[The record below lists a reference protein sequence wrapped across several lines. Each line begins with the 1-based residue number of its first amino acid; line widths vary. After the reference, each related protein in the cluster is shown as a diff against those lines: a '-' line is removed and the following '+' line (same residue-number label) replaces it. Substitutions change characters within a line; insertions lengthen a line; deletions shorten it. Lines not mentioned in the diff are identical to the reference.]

1 MVTPPMGG
9 RIPESFIETVLAKT
23 DIVALI
29 QESVK
34 LKKSGANYSAC
45 CPFHQEKTPSF
56 TVSAPKQFYHCFGCG
71 THGDAIRFVMNYQN
85 LSFVE
90 AVERLAARV
99 GLSVPRTQEEETK
112 VQQRLE
118 MTTLLNQAAH
128 FYFEQLKRH
137 PQAKE
142 AVDYLKRRGLTGKT
156 AKMFELGFAPPGWD
170 NLLSHFHKRPEAIAL
185 LEQTGLVI
193 RHESERYY
201 DRFRHRIM
209 FPIRDRKGQV
219 IGFGGRVMDNS
230 QPKYLN
236 SPETPVFQKGHCLY
250 GVYEML
256 KSREKWQVAIVVEG
270 YFDVVMLA
278 QHGVYGA
285 VATLGTAL
293 TNHHLLQLFQLVNE
307 IVFCFD
313 GDNAGQAAAWKA
325 LQLVLPC
332 LNEGRQARFVFLPQN
347 EDPDSYVRRVGAEN
361 FQDLVKNSA
370 SVSDYFFAALIQQ
383 VPPDSVDN
391 RARLAAMAKPLIEQI
406 PAPIFREMM
415 FEQLAVV
422 VSSSPQVVRGE
433 RAWRKRPYDPAYK
446 FGQKHVKTMILPPP
460 RTSSPALIASA
471 ILLREPGL
479 IVHIKT
485 DPLLWEAL
493 SGAEITLLKAITA
506 LLGEATGLTSGEI
519 REWLEGQNVDLGIL
533 RECEAKI
540 ALIPDEGLGAE
551 LMGAMTRIGAIGQEE
566 FTEKLLQKAKTSG
579 LSVDEKNRLRE
590 ILQIKGN
597 Q

>member
-1 MVTPPMGG
+1 MTPPVGG

-45 CPFHQEKTPSF
+45 CPFHTEKTPSF
-56 TVSAPKQFYHCFGCG
+56 SVSAPKQFYHCFGCG
-71 THGDAIRFVMNYQN
+71 VHGDAIRFVMEYQN
-85 LSFVE
+85 LSFVD
-90 AVERLAARV
+90 AVERLATRV
-99 GLSVPRTQEEETK
+99 GLSVPRTQAEETK

-128 FYFEQLKRH
+128 YYAEQLKRH

-142 AVDYLKRRGLTGKT
+142 AVDYLKNRGLNGKT

-170 NLLSHFHKRPEAIAL
+170 NLLSHFHKRPEAVAL

-193 RHESERYY
+193 RHESQRYY

-293 TNHHLLQLFQLVNE
+293 TPHHLQQLFQLVNE
-307 IVFCFD
+307 VVFCFD

-325 LQLVLPC
+325 LQLVMPC
-332 LNEGRQARFVFLPQN
+332 LNEGRQARFIFLPQN
-347 EDPDSYVRRVGAEN
+347 EDPDSYVRRVGSEN
-361 FQDLVKNSA
+361 FISLVKNSA
-370 SVSDYFFAALIQQ
+370 SVSEFFFAALIQQ

-391 RARLAAMAKPLIEQI
+391 CARLAAMAKPLIEQI

-415 FEQLAVV
+415 FEQLARVV
-422 VSSSPQVVRGE
+422 ASSPQVVKGE
-433 RAWRKRPYDPAYK
+433 RPWRYKRPYDPAYK
-446 FGQKHVKTMILPPP
+446 KVKTMNLPPP
-460 RTSSPALIASA
+460 KTSSPALVASA
-471 ILLREPGL
+471 ILLRQPGL
-479 IVHIKT
+479 VSQVIAHST
-485 DPLLWEAL
+485 LWEAL
-493 SGAEITLLKAITA
+493 TGGEVALLKAI
-506 LLGEATGLTSGEI
+506 LSILGEAPDLTPAEL
-519 REWLEGQNVDLGIL
+519 REWLEGQPLDMTIL
-533 RECEAKI
+533 KECEAKV

-551 LMGAMTRIGAIGQEE
+551 LTGAMVRIGVIGQEQ
-566 FTEKLLQKAKTSG
+566 FTEKLIQKAKISG
-579 LSVDEKNRLRE
+579 LSAEEKHLLRE
-590 ILQIKGN
+590 ILQFKGN